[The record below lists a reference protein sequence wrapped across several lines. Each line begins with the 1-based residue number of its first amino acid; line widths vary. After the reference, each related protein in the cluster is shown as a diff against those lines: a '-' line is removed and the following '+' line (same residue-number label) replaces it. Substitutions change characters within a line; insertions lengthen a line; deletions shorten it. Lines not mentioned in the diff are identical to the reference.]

1 MFENLHDATTAYN
14 VLDARPE
21 TSSVTDFFAFEEQKA
36 QILERI
42 TDGEQ
47 TSHMEQLA
55 CDALGHDRD
64 TIEAALRDLE
74 RTELIRKNYDDL
86 TVANNVI
93 VRYELVHKIP
103 TNNISISPVAHPAI
117 LKKLTNLTDRAYGT
131 EAEQARNTYG
141 DINSLDAVEWCLKE
155 ILSRAHEAITS
166 GKQTVNFE
174 EIRRY
179 MIDCLCDES
188 VQKWQP
194 AYATAVQQATQLFEQ
209 HLDSN
214 G

>member
-1 MFENLHDATTAYN
+1 MFENLHDATANYN
-14 VLDARPE
+14 VPDNAPE
-21 TSSVTDFFAFEEQKA
+21 RSDVSSFFAFEEQKA

-42 TDGEQ
+42 TDGQQ

-55 CDALGHDRD
+55 CDTLGHDRD
-64 TIEAALRDLE
+64 TIEAALRELE
-74 RTELIRKNYDDL
+74 HAELNRKNYDDL

-103 TNNISISPVAHPAI
+103 TDDITISPIAHPAI
-117 LKKLTNLTDRAYGT
+117 VKKLTSLNNRAYGS
-131 EAEQARNTYG
+131 EAEQARNIYG
-141 DINSLDAVEWCLKE
+141 DITSLDAVEWCLKE
-155 ILSRAHEAITS
+155 ILSRANEAISS
-166 GKQTVNFE
+166 GARSINFE

-209 HLDSN
+209 HLENND
-214 G
+214 